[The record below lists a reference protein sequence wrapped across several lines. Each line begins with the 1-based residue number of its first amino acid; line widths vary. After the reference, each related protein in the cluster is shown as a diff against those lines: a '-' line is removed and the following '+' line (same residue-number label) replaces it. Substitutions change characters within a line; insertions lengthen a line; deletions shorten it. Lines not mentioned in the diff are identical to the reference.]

1 MVRNSIRFAIK
12 EIKELRFQGQGK
24 SKSSKPSGPSVRQ
37 DNSDPRIQ
45 HLVLPW
51 MPKDYDYLA
60 FVVNDVFTKEECD
73 EWIAETEAKGYEEA
87 LVNAGDQALFAPKY
101 RNSKRCIVDSHDKA
115 DKLWCKIKDF
125 IPKEFR
131 DLPVV
136 GLNERLRFLR
146 YDGGEFF
153 KPHYD
158 GTYTR
163 KDMSEKSQ
171 ITVQLYLNEGFEGGE
186 TTFLGPTQQEK
197 VAVVPKIGKV
207 LVFQHHLLH
216 EGSLLKSGRKYSMR
230 TDVMYKLSQ

>member
-1 MVRNSIRFAIK
+1 M
-12 EIKELRFQGQGK
+12 RFQGQGK
-24 SKSSKPSGPSVRQ
+24 SKSSVAIAEGSYTRQ

-60 FVVNDVFTKEECD
+60 FVVDDVFTKDECE

-87 LVNAGDQALFAPKY
+87 LLNAGGEQQISAPHI

-115 DKLWCKIKDF
+115 AMLWSKIKDF
-125 IPKEFR
+125 IPQEFR

-146 YDGGEFF
+146 YDGGEYF

-163 KDMSEKSQ
+163 KDLSEKSQ

-186 TTFLGPTQQEK
+186 TTFLSPTQDDK

-207 LVFQHHLLH
+207 LIFQHQLFH

-230 TDVMYKLSQ
+230 TDVMYKLNLPPTHCESLLKQD